1 MPDAMTHQSAAHYTA
16 EAVALA
22 RAVGAH
28 ERDPAPRYPDVLAH
42 YFLRPSFRA
51 ALLPGLRRVL
61 EAAYSVA
68 FPGTYLYL
76 HGRMLWA
83 DAIAVAEAR
92 QGLEQLVILGAG
104 YDTRFHRLREVLHG
118 VDLYEVDHPA
128 TARHKAQCLREAGI
142 EAGTVRRVA
151 FDLNHGDLP
160 RALQQAGLDPRKR
173 TLFIA
178 EGLLFYL
185 PRLTVGKLLYG
196 IAHHFGHAA
205 IAFDFIDARA
215 LAIPDAFHG
224 ARQLLRQ
231 LQRKGEPVQ
240 FAIDPQDVD
249 LWLHG
254 LGFAQIARL
263 DSAGLAVNFLMTR
276 SGHPR
281 GRVNEAFG
289 LVLAR
294 NHP

>member
-1 MPDAMTHQSAAHYTA
+1 MTSQSTAHYTA

-51 ALLPGLRRVL
+51 ALLPGLRRML
-61 EAAYSVA
+61 EAAYAVA

-104 YDTRFHRLREVLHG
+104 YDTRFHRLREVLRG

-142 EAGTVRRVA
+142 EADAVRRVA

-160 RALQQAGLDPRKR
+160 RALQQAGLDPQRR

-196 IAHHFGHAA
+196 IARHLDHAA

-231 LQRKGEPVQ
+231 LQRKGEPVR
-240 FAIDPQDVD
+240 FAIDPQDVEG
-249 LWLHG
+249 WLHG
-254 LGFAQIARL
+254 LGFAHTTRL
-263 DSAGLAVNFLMTR
+263 DSAGLALNFLMTR
-276 SGHPR
+276 SGQPR

-294 NHP
+294 NRP